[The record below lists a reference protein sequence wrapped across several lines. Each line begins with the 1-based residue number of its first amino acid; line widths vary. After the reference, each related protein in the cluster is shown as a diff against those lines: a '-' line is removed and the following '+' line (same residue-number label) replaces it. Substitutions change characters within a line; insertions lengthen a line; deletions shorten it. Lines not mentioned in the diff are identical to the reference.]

1 MKYLTRTL
9 LGLGFAAGL
18 ACVAAP
24 ASAAPR
30 AASPQLVAGSAAPAI
45 EKVVYRRAYGYRPV
59 ARAYGYRGWGYRPY
73 AYRPGWGAPALGLGL
88 AAGIVGAAAAAATAP
103 GYWGGYP
110 AYGYYPAPACYI
122 ANQPLYD
129 AWGNVAAW
137 QRVRVCQ

>member
-1 MKYLTRTL
+1 MKHLTRVL
-9 LGLGFAAGL
+9 LGAGLAAGL
-18 ACVAAP
+18 ACLAAP

-30 AASPQLVAGSAAPAI
+30 AASSSLIFGAGAPSV
-45 EKVVYRRAYGYRPV
+45 EKVGYRRAYGYRPV

-73 AYRPGWGAPALGLGL
+73 AYRPGWAAPAIGLGL
-88 AAGIVGAAAAAATAP
+88 AAGLVGAAAAANSAP

-110 AYGYYPAPACYI
+110 AYGYPAPACYI

-137 QRVRVCQ
+137 RRVRVCQ